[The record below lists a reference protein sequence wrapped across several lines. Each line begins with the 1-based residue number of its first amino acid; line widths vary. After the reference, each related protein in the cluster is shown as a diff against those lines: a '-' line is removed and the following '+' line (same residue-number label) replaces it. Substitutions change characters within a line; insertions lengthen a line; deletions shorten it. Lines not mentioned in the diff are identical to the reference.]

1 MLAFPDL
8 ARFQLNTSPQYKTNC
23 SAWMNGADF
32 LVGRKL
38 RGSPA
43 VTEKTNVA
51 ALLKLNKE
59 EFSLRLVITP
69 INLTKAALAME
80 APL

>member
-59 EFSLRLVITP
+59 EFSLRLVITL